1 MKLED
6 LLIPKTSKFE
16 AIQKKMDNYY
26 ENATPEQIVKEF
38 EELGVEFDEYESS
51 VIENNVVYEIN
62 KTIGHNLNT
71 QITENLF
78 PDYLVID
85 PEVVG
90 YPSHDFQ
97 EIIYSWV
104 GSKIPFGKLSIK
116 DLGCGRGDFG
126 NWLNN
131 NRPDA
136 EYVGIDYNPTIINV
150 GKQKYKDSLKLII
163 NEYSKEDIRTD
174 YTVCIGTLN
183 EDNGLDKWENFNKTL
198 IYALNNTKHS
208 IFFVLARNFD
218 LYDGYCDFP
227 FTELFNHLDKNI
239 MFEIDYSKLED
250 IYLLTINIGSF
261 NT

>member
-6 LLIPKTSKFE
+6 LIKPKERDGSDIIT
-16 AIQKKMDNYY
+16 D
-26 ENATPEQIVKEF
+26 
-38 EELGVEFDEYESS
+38 
-51 VIENNVVYEIN
+51 
-62 KTIGHNLNT
+62 NLNK
-71 QITENLF
+71 QITDEISDHLESRENILSDIMIHDEVSKLYDTNTIY

-90 YPSHDFQ
+90 YPNDDFQ
-97 EIIYSWV
+97 EIIYNWV
-104 GSKIPFGKLSIK
+104 GSKIPYGNVSVK